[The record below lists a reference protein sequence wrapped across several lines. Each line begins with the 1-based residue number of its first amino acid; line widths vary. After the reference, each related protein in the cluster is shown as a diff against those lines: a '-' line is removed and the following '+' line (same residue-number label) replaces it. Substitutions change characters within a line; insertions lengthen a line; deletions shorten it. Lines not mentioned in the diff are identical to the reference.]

1 MPGRPIDVET
11 DLHTEPMVLN
21 LGPSHP
27 MTHGTVRILATLEG
41 ETLLRAEVEIGYLH
55 RAFEK
60 SCEHGTWQQAFP
72 YTDRLNYNSAIVNN
86 VCYAMGVEKLLG
98 VEVPERCRF
107 IRTIASEIARIADH
121 LTCVGPSSMEVGAF
135 STFLYFVEAREL
147 MWDLIESL
155 CGARLTNNYVRI
167 GGVKADLTD
176 DFGDHVK
183 RNFARTR
190 ELMWDL
196 IEALCGARL
205 TNNYVR
211 IGGVKADL
219 TDDFRDHVKRNFAR
233 TRALIS
239 DVDKLLSRN
248 RIFVDRMRDTGV
260 ISAEE
265 AIDWG
270 WTGPCL
276 RSTGVD
282 LDLRKDEPYL
292 VYDRVDFDVPV
303 GEHGDNFDRYLLRME
318 EMRQSMRIVEQC
330 LEKIPE
336 GPINVDDPRVRWP
349 AKALVYTKME
359 ELIDHF
365 KLIFEGVKPPKGE
378 VYVPNESPNGE
389 LGFYLVS
396 DGTGKPVKAR
406 CRPPCFATMQALG
419 PMLKGAMI
427 ADIVPTFGMIN
438 MIGGECDR

>member
-121 LTCVGPSSMEVGAF
+121 LTCIGPSSMEVGAF

-176 DFGDHVK
+176 DF
-183 RNFARTR
+183 
-190 ELMWDL
+190 
-196 IEALCGARL
+196 
-205 TNNYVR
+205 
-211 IGGVKADL
+211 
-219 TDDFRDHVKRNFAR
+219 RDHVKRNFDR
-233 TRALIS
+233 TRALIA

-260 ISAEE
+260 ISAEA

-378 VYVPNESPNGE
+378 VYAANESPNGE

-427 ADIVPTFGMIN
+427 ADIVPTFGMMN

>member
-1 MPGRPIDVET
+1 VARRPIDPEP

-27 MTHGTVRILATLEG
+27 MTHGTVRIIATLEG
-41 ETLLRAEVEIGYLH
+41 ETLLNADVEIGYLH

-98 VEVPERCRF
+98 VEVPERCQF

-121 LTCVGPSSMEVGAF
+121 LTCIGPSSMEVGAF

-147 MWDLIESL
+147 MWDLIELL
-155 CGARLTNNYVRI
+155 CGARLTNNYIRI
-167 GGVKADLTD
+167 GGVKADLPD
-176 DFGDHVK
+176 DFPGRVK
-183 RNFARTR
+183 ESFARTR
-190 ELMWDL
+190 QL
-196 IEALCGARL
+196 I
-205 TNNYVR
+205 T
-211 IGGVKADL
+211 
-219 TDDFRDHVKRNFAR
+219 
-233 TRALIS
+233 
-239 DVDKLLSRN
+239 DVDKLLTRN
-248 RIFVDRMRDTGV
+248 RIFVDRLRDTGV
-260 ISAEE
+260 IRAVD

-282 LDLRKDEPYL
+282 LDLRKDEPYM

-303 GEHGDNFDRYLLRME
+303 GEHGDNFDRYLVRMD
-318 EMRQSMRIVEQC
+318 EMHQSMRIVEQC
-330 LEKIPE
+330 LEMIPE
-336 GPINVDDPRVRWP
+336 GPINLDDPRVRWP
-349 AKALVYTKME
+349 AKSLVYTKME

-365 KLIFEGVKPPKGE
+365 KLIFEGVKPPAGE
-378 VYVPNESPNGE
+378 VYARNESPNGE

-396 DGTGKPVKAR
+396 DGTGRPVKVR
-406 CRPPCFATMQALG
+406 CRPPCFAAMQALG
-419 PMLKGAMI
+419 PMLRGAMI
-427 ADIVPTFGMIN
+427 SDIVPTFGMIN

>member
-121 LTCVGPSSMEVGAF
+121 LTCIGPSSMEVGAF

-176 DFGDHVK
+176 DF
-183 RNFARTR
+183 
-190 ELMWDL
+190 
-196 IEALCGARL
+196 
-205 TNNYVR
+205 
-211 IGGVKADL
+211 
-219 TDDFRDHVKRNFAR
+219 RDHVKRNFAR
-233 TRALIS
+233 TRALIA

-378 VYVPNESPNGE
+378 VYAANESPNGE

-427 ADIVPTFGMIN
+427 ADIVPTFGMMN

>member
-121 LTCVGPSSMEVGAF
+121 LTCIGPSSMEVGAF
-135 STFLYFVEAREL
+135 STFLYFVEA
-147 MWDLIESL
+147 
-155 CGARLTNNYVRI
+155 
-167 GGVKADLTD
+167 
-176 DFGDHVK
+176 
-183 RNFARTR
+183 R

-219 TDDFRDHVKRNFAR
+219 TDDFRDHVKRNFDR
-233 TRALIS
+233 TRALIA

-378 VYVPNESPNGE
+378 VYAANESPNGE

-427 ADIVPTFGMIN
+427 ADIVPTFGMMN